1 MNFRLSLGV
10 LLALLLFCAP
20 AQAQY
25 WYLGGGINSL
35 HSEREDNGRLS
46 TRLGFFGPRI
56 YGGYRFN
63 DWFALEAEVGKSGF
77 RGQLWTDLFD
87 AKLDMWNV
95 ALSGLVYLPLDGP
108 IQPFVYA
115 GAGRSYWTIDAEFLR
130 NIPEN
135 HRISRKS
142 SSDFYWHTGFGAE
155 ARVDENLRIRIGYR
169 SWTARIEP
177 PRNWPHIPNEY
188 RWRRWALDVSVHWAF
203 GAAGKRPSSAG
214 QSGRPGSDSGRWYL
228 GGAVNTLHSERED
241 NSILSTELDFSGPR
255 IYGGYRFNEWF
266 ALEAEAEKASA
277 RGFVWNAIFNVRL
290 DMWNVALSGLFYLP
304 LDGPVQ
310 PFAYAGAGRSYWT
323 IDAEYNRGYQG
334 HRFVRDSSSDFYW
347 HLGFGAEARV
357 DENLRI
363 RIGYRSWTARMK
375 PTRALAITIDP
386 KKYRYRRQALDVA
399 VHWAF

>member
-1 MNFRLSLGV
+1 MNSRLSVGV
-10 LLALLLFCAP
+10 LLAFLLFCAP
-20 AQAQY
+20 AHAQY

-35 HSEREDNGRLS
+35 HSEREDNARLS
-46 TRLGFFGPRI
+46 TRTDYFGPRI

-63 DWFALEAEVGKSGF
+63 DWFALEAEAGKSGF

-87 AKLDMWNV
+87 VKLDMWNV

-115 GAGRSYWTIDAEFLR
+115 GAGQSYWTIDAEFLR
-130 NIPEN
+130 NTRN
-135 HRISRKS
+135 YRRSRES

-155 ARVDENLRIRIGYR
+155 ARVDENLKIRIGYR

-177 PRNWPHIPNEY
+177 PRNWPHIPNKY
-188 RWRRWALDVSVHWAF
+188 RWRRRALDVSVHWAF
-203 GAAGKRPSSAG
+203 GAAGRRPSSAG
-214 QSGRPGSDSGRWYL
+214 RSGRRPGSDSGRWYL
-228 GGAVNTLHSERED
+228 GGGINTLHSERED
-241 NSILSTELDFSGPR
+241 NSSLSTELDFSGPR
-255 IYGGYRFNEWF
+255 IYGGYRFSEWF
-266 ALEAEAEKASA
+266 ALEAEAGKSSS
-277 RGFVWNAIFNVRL
+277 RGFVWNAIFNVKL

-304 LDGPVQ
+304 LDAPVQ

-323 IDAEYNRGYQG
+323 IDAELLRGFED
-334 HRFVRDSSSDFYW
+334 HRFVKESSSDFYW
-347 HLGFGAEARV
+347 HLGFGAEAKV

-375 PTRALAITIDP
+375 PTRAWALDA
-386 KKYRYRRQALDVA
+386 KKYRYRRRALDVS